1 MEKKNK
7 LHRID
12 ELEEFY
18 ISNEQC
24 LRMGAFED
32 TKIKKSRSLDA
43 KGQWAIEQFENA
55 ASTFLVKKFI
65 IPLSEGGCELPE
77 IDSIEM
83 YLENA
88 LAEESESLMHLESVI
103 PMKKSRMDSLMGKCV
118 SINEMRKER
127 ELAASAN
134 ASKPPAKETSSKK
147 GAPVQDEPEQD
158 LEELSQVAMSE
169 WERAEHA
176 YQTVIDKLKSIHAS
190 ASKEAKN
197 QRENDVDAL
206 SRARRSLYA
215 LKGLLGQVFK
225 VFPELQEVCRQ
236 RKTHQDDPYESCDMR
251 RVFGNMVAKYRKND
265 EIGVVASLVSFMK
278 EQQAEK
284 TLSQFLRKIED
295 NHLQLQR
302 AKVVT
307 ISIGDLSALVAL
319 SGMNEQHRIDFFKKE
334 SILALAGVE
343 KDGGGSDSDDADTS
357 SISSSWQKKPL
368 FDKVRHFVEAIE
380 ELSDISDKFSKQSKN
395 PPPDRD
401 KNRGDRDRDAEARD
415 VFLLA
420 ERDKPDAER
429 PPNICFQYAE
439 HGHCFRGDK
448 CRFKMSHHPKYFKGD
463 CPPAGKKNGPKN
475 PLSVLPPS
483 GHPADVVDKKPGPS
497 TPPRKGANDD
507 LFNLIE
513 KDWFVQV
520 TEEDQVNTLACEDG
534 IDCSLTWD
542 SGTTTSVA
550 GDPRIAVHNPRE
562 NTTGKVARGVGG
574 TMKIARVADSSLL
587 GEKDLIIFDGPPN
600 QVPNLLSV
608 SKSARDADK
617 ASVFI
622 FMAKGAVRMKL
633 LPADMQLLKEMTQRA
648 VEDKRFQGRANL
660 EQGLYVQHFGEKK
673 ESHVSWN
680 DQRNERTLNMSTYSG
695 RYVTDGL
702 DGVIGMLL
710 SSGITASTLRSG
722 AENPS
727 VLKGLPLGLDVAAVD
742 RYMERIGPDQDQLI
756 SAIVKSRLTQPPDYV
771 KQTSNIPG
779 EVLEVDNID
788 PSFSRMLSSEK
799 NKKVVI
805 KSIGGFKDSVLAVD
819 AATGYAQLQGRVSPK
834 QPHLV
839 LERFM
844 KDWISRWRNL
854 KCIKVD
860 KAFVTE
866 ASMHIIR
873 DLKLQTGLNFHIS
886 QAVPGEHD
894 KGLGM
899 IEGTGRWR
907 QEVAQ
912 ANMNRAKLH
921 VRSGELTEEEWRTLW
936 FHALQHS
943 VVAGNMKPSKCNPF
957 VSRHEE
963 GTGEVFNLAY
973 YPMRPFATKVVGRKL
988 LSDGD
993 GRGEIGLYLGP
1004 SMIVRGGIIFY
1015 SFATRRISA
1024 KYTFY
1029 AREHMPILS
1038 DLDIERSTELMYG
1051 GLIDVSPTIP
1061 QVMQHED
1068 MLHEEMLQ
1076 EEAVESDA
1084 DITDDDSSTVVTQQ
1098 NLVSQLPS
1106 QEYASVVAS
1115 DISLDSNNTVE
1126 VPAVSASVGR
1136 PSVQITTAVAP
1147 TVSATVP
1154 TVNATVARVSPFR
1167 GGKIGKYKKPFN
1179 NTVSEKDPYRR
1190 EYITTKS
1197 GESVNS
1203 VDVTK
1208 VEKPKLPERKYIRN
1222 CDESQEWFKSRRR
1235 EYKKLVEEN
1244 SFKSLDKDE
1253 YGKIIVPRN
1262 SIVMRFLEIYEY
1274 KWKEDPDTKTMRWLE
1289 STRAVA
1295 DGSSDKRKESFYA
1308 ETPSRA
1314 VFLLMASIEA
1324 SMGILSRSADAVRAY
1339 LNADSID
1346 DNLVVIL
1353 PDDVIRMDLGLDKM
1367 MGLSKGLYGSRSGAL
1382 SFEVWYDKKAIIER
1396 QFQKCY
1402 LAKSVYLKEVNGS
1415 IIRMYRHSDDVKMSS
1430 ANRELLDTECEQLS
1444 SLMRM
1449 SDWVEPEK
1457 FVGCSIEYGDRV
1469 VLLRQTDKIL
1479 ETEARFH
1486 HFIIHFNPAR
1496 RVRQTRLPANALD
1509 DDLCESKLVLLGDK
1523 MASEYRSFVSAT
1535 NWICTLRMDCKF
1547 PQHVVAGRM
1556 QTPREWDMYCAMWY
1570 LEYLVHTAEYP
1581 LVLGGPIIDPQGMS
1595 DASFATMP
1603 EKRSV
1608 KSHLVRTG
1616 PSSGAIIAS
1625 TDTIKIA
1632 TTSVWDCEVQ
1642 AASDLVDSL
1651 SYVMNLCEDLKF
1663 VTDNTRRVQIDSES
1677 GLEWYQSN
1685 KVNAKSRHLQIKY
1698 YHTKH
1703 SVQEGVVNME
1713 FIEGENNDSD
1723 LNTKIL
1729 NIART
1734 KKLSRKMLGHC
1745 LVLGQN
1751 YRGIIELDVGES
1763 I

>member
-1 MEKKNK
+1 M
-7 LHRID
+7 
-12 ELEEFY
+12 
-18 ISNEQC
+18 
-24 LRMGAFED
+24 
-32 TKIKKSRSLDA
+32 
-43 KGQWAIEQFENA
+43 
-55 ASTFLVKKFI
+55 
-65 IPLSEGGCELPE
+65 
-77 IDSIEM
+77 
-83 YLENA
+83 
-88 LAEESESLMHLESVI
+88 
-103 PMKKSRMDSLMGKCV
+103 
-118 SINEMRKER
+118 
-127 ELAASAN
+127 
-134 ASKPPAKETSSKK
+134 
-147 GAPVQDEPEQD
+147 
-158 LEELSQVAMSE
+158 
-169 WERAEHA
+169 
-176 YQTVIDKLKSIHAS
+176 
-190 ASKEAKN
+190 
-197 QRENDVDAL
+197 
-206 SRARRSLYA
+206 
-215 LKGLLGQVFK
+215 
-225 VFPELQEVCRQ
+225 
-236 RKTHQDDPYESCDMR
+236 
-251 RVFGNMVAKYRKND
+251 
-265 EIGVVASLVSFMK
+265 
-278 EQQAEK
+278 
-284 TLSQFLRKIED
+284 
-295 NHLQLQR
+295 
-302 AKVVT
+302 
-307 ISIGDLSALVAL
+307 
-319 SGMNEQHRIDFFKKE
+319 
-334 SILALAGVE
+334 
-343 KDGGGSDSDDADTS
+343 
-357 SISSSWQKKPL
+357 
-368 FDKVRHFVEAIE
+368 
-380 ELSDISDKFSKQSKN
+380 SDISDKFSKLQTSKN

-401 KNRGDRDRDAEARD
+401 RNRGDRDAEARD

-420 ERDKPDAER
+420 DRDKADSER
-429 PPNICFQYAE
+429 PPAICFQYAE

-448 CRFKMSHHPKYFKGD
+448 CRFKQSHNAKSFKGES
-463 CPPAGKKNGPKN
+463 PPAGKKNPSK
-475 PLSVLPPS
+475 SLPPPLLPS
-483 GHPADVVDKKPGPS
+483 GNSADVTDKKQGPS

-507 LFNLIE
+507 LFCPSE
-513 KDWFVQV
+513 REWFVQI
-520 TEEDQVNTLACEDG
+520 TEDDQVNTIACEDG

-550 GDPRIAVHNPRE
+550 GDPRIAVHNTRE

-574 TMKIARVADSSLL
+574 TMKIARVADSRLL

-600 QVPNLLSV
+600 QIPNLLSV

-648 VEDKRFQGRANL
+648 VEDQRFQGRANL

-673 ESHVSWN
+673 ESRVSW
-680 DQRNERTLNMSTYSG
+680 DDKRSEQTLNMSTYSG

-722 AENPS
+722 AENPNI
-727 VLKGLPLGLDVAAVD
+727 LKGLPLGLDVSAVD
-742 RYMERIGPDQDQLI
+742 QYMDRIGPDQDQLTA
-756 SAIVKSRLTQPPDYV
+756 AIVKSRLTQPPDYV

-779 EVLEVDNID
+779 EVLEMDNID
-788 PSFSRMLSSEK
+788 PSFSRMNTSEK
-799 NKKVVI
+799 KKKVVI

-819 AATGYAQLQGRVSPK
+819 TATGYAQLQGRVSPK
-834 QPHLV
+834 HPHLI

-854 KCIKVD
+854 KYIKVD

-866 ASMHIIR
+866 ASMQTIR
-873 DLKLQTGLNFHIS
+873 DLKLQTGLNFKIS

-912 ANMNRAKLH
+912 ANMNRAKVH
-921 VRSGELTEEEWRTLW
+921 VRSGELTEEEWRSLW
-936 FHALQHS
+936 YHALQHS
-943 VVAGNMKPSKCNPF
+943 VVAGNMKPSKCDPLI
-957 VSRHEE
+957 SRHEE

-973 YPMRPFATKVVGRKL
+973 YPMLPFATKVVGRKL
-988 LSDGD
+988 LYDGD
-993 GRGEIGLYLGP
+993 GRGETGLYLGP

-1015 SFATRRISA
+1015 SFTTRRISA

-1038 DLDIERSTELMYG
+1038 DLDIERSTELLYG

-1061 QVMQHED
+1061 LVIQHED
-1068 MLHEEMLQ
+1068 MLHEEMLR
-1076 EEAVESDA
+1076 EDTVESGADDA
-1084 DITDDDSSTVVTQQ
+1084 EDVSCSDVTQQ
-1098 NLVSQLPS
+1098 QVVSALPPME
-1106 QEYASVVAS
+1106 QPTLDVS
-1115 DISLDSNNTVE
+1115 DIRPVSIKTAEAPVVTVSVE
-1126 VPAVSASVGR
+1126 SPAVSIETVEAPAITASVD
-1136 PSVQITTAVAP
+1136 
-1147 TVSATVP
+1147 
-1154 TVNATVARVSPFR
+1154 RVSPFR
-1167 GGKIGKYKKPFN
+1167 GGKIGSYKKPFN
-1179 NTVSEKDPYRR
+1179 ITVPEEDPYRKQ
-1190 EYITTKS
+1190 YVTKRS

-1208 VEKPKLPERKYIRN
+1208 VEKPKLPTRNYIRN
-1222 CDESQEWFKSRRR
+1222 CSEWFKSRQR
-1235 EYKKLVEEN
+1235 EYKKLAEEN
-1244 SFKSLDKDE
+1244 SFKSLDRDE
-1253 YGKIIVPRN
+1253 RGKTIVPPN
-1262 SIVMRFLEIYEY
+1262 SIVMRFLEVYEY
-1274 KWKEDPDTKTMRWLE
+1274 KWKEDPDTKVMRWLE

-1324 SMGILSRSADAVRAY
+1324 SLGIMSKAADAVRAY
-1339 LNADSID
+1339 LNAESID
-1346 DNLVVIL
+1346 SNLVVIL
-1353 PDDVIRMDLGLDKM
+1353 PDDVIRMNLGLDKM
-1367 MGLSKGLYGSRSGAL
+1367 MGLSKGVYGSRSGAL
-1382 SFEVWYDKKAIIER
+1382 SFEIWYDKKTIIER

-1430 ANRELLDTECEQLS
+1430 ADTELLDSECEQLS
-1444 SLMRM
+1444 SLVRM
-1449 SDWVEPEK
+1449 SDWTKPEK

-1469 VLLRQTDKIL
+1469 VLLRQAEYIL

-1486 HFIIHFNPAR
+1486 DYIIHFNPTR

-1509 DDLCESKLVLLGDK
+1509 DDSCLSEPKLVLLSDK
-1523 MASEYRSFVSAT
+1523 IASDYRSLVGAT

-1556 QTPREWDMYCAMWY
+1556 QSPRVWDMYCAIWY
-1570 LEYLVHTAEYP
+1570 LEYLVHTVDYP

-1595 DASFATMP
+1595 DASFATMK

-1616 PSSGAIIAS
+1616 PLSGAIIAS

-1663 VTDNTRRVQIDSES
+1663 TTNNTRRVQIDSES

-1713 FIEGENNDSD
+1713 FVEGEENDSD

-1729 NIART
+1729 SIART

-1751 YRGIIELDVGES
+1751 YQGIIELDREES